1 MITAH
6 NIDYRGLAHVG
17 PSVGIW
23 HRLQQQMNARNCGFI
38 WHEDFLGF
46 GGSVTTNVGS
56 YASTGGWWNSYEDTG
71 ATVAQ
76 LATEVGGVLKI
87 TTDTTDNDEVWLSPG
102 SATSVM
108 GKITSG
114 DAEVF
119 AFEARVRA
127 SQIVTQNLFI
137 GLGEEGM
144 AVADTITDADV
155 MITTKDWIGFRVNA
169 DDDAYW
175 DFTYQKASQT
185 AQIPLD
191 DMQLIV
197 ADTWYKLGFLYDSA
211 APASKRIK
219 VFVDGVE
226 QSTYVTAT
234 NIAAATFPSGEELNA
249 LMGVK
254 NNAGAAVRMDVDW
267 IRVGCTQ

>member
-1 MITAH
+1 MDTAH
-6 NIDYRGLAHVG
+6 NIAYGNFSHNG
-17 PSVGIW
+17 PSAAIW
-23 HRLQQQMNARNCGFI
+23 HRMQQQFTARQGGFL

-46 GGSVTTNVGS
+46 GGSVTSNVGS

-87 TTDTTDNDEVWLSPG
+87 TTDNTDNDEVWLSPG

-114 DAEVF
+114 DAECF

-137 GLGEEGM
+137 GLSEEGC
-144 AVADTITDADV
+144 AVADTITDADA

-185 AQIPLD
+185 PQIVID
-191 DMQLIV
+191 DMQLIAV
-197 ADTWYKLGFLYDSA
+197 DTWYKLGFLYDSS
-211 APASKRIK
+211 APISKRIK
-219 VFVDGVE
+219 IFINGAE
-226 QSTYVTAT
+226 QSTYVTAA
-234 NIAAATFPSGEELNA
+234 NIAAATFPSGEELNV
-249 LMGVK
+249 LMGLK
-254 NNAGAAVRMDVDW
+254 NNAGAITRMDVDW
-267 IRVGCTQ
+267 IRVGSTL